1 MSLLSQEWLTRR
13 LEPVG
18 PQDFE
23 DGIHMY
29 CTSNLR
35 PPPQFEQVW
44 TVYEG
49 GGQAWTQTAEAISEL
64 HTIIIFSSPI
74 DEVQVAALCRLVQT
88 IDGLGHDAPP
98 ILWVPHTVAPDSG
111 GETWQVDVADPQRG
125 GIVTHLLELG
135 LDGMVPGEPE
145 GARLALAVRAKIHK
159 LASLSRTLND
169 VVNERRS
176 RAQYADYLKE
186 CTDVM
191 LWDYLRVR
199 LAPVMPPIDYDL
211 PPGDLRHLDS
221 YNFGSLLGRGAFG
234 SVYKLHPEVAQP
246 STQQHQV
253 VKVVSKASV
262 KDLAEFSAMRR
273 QIEVMILLSS
283 DRWAH
288 PNLVQ
293 LYQTYHSTTHLFFR
307 MEFGGPEN
315 LYRRLTHRQKEGD
328 AQRPLPLAKVITL
341 LTQIITVVTH
351 MHLGPHVCHR
361 DLKPENIIVQDLPTL
376 PFFMKLA
383 DFDLAAVQQGN
394 SMFRTPCGTVPFT
407 APEVLLQGEH
417 RGMSADV
424 WSLGIVML
432 EVLCGLRI
440 VEKMLS
446 ILDNHVPRRSGE
458 RLDDSIGQKI
468 RSAFSAPGTAGSWLE
483 ERCRSEL
490 QSLIPAM
497 KPFMVGMLNIDP
509 KLRWTSEQLLEAAQ
523 QSLSPP
529 GLET

>member
-1 MSLLSQEWLTRR
+1 MSQLSQEWLTRR
-13 LEPVG
+13 LATVG
-18 PQDFE
+18 PRDFE
-23 DGIHMY
+23 EGIHMY
-29 CTSNLR
+29 CTSNLT
-35 PPPQFEQVW
+35 PPPQFEHVW

-49 GGQAWTQTAEAISEL
+49 GGQALTQTAEEISAL

-74 DEVQVAALCRLVQT
+74 DEVQVAALCRLVQK

-98 ILWVPHTVAPDSG
+98 ILWVPHTVAPDSM
-111 GETWQVDVADPQRG
+111 GETWQVDIADSQRG
-125 GIVTHLLELG
+125 GIVTHLLKLG
-135 LDGMVPGEPE
+135 LDGMVPGELA

-159 LASLSRTLND
+159 LASLSRSLNEAA
-169 VVNERRS
+169 NERRS
-176 RAQYADYLKE
+176 RAKYADHLKE
-186 CTDVM
+186 CIDVM
-191 LWDYLRVR
+191 LWEYMRAR
-199 LAPVMPPIDYDL
+199 LAPTVPPIDYKL
-211 PPGDLRHLDS
+211 PAGDLKQLDC
-221 YNFGSLLGRGAFG
+221 YNLGSMLGRGAFG
-234 SVYKLHPEVAQP
+234 SVYKLHLKVDQP
-246 STQQHQV
+246 STQRPQV

-262 KDLAEFSAMRR
+262 KDLADLSAMRN
-273 QIEVMILLSS
+273 QIDVMMLLSS

-315 LYRRLTHRQKEGD
+315 LYQRLQHRQKKGAAEK
-328 AQRPLPLAKVITL
+328 PLSLVKVIML
-341 LTQIITVVTH
+341 LTQIIAVVTYI
-351 MHLGPHVCHR
+351 HLGPHVCRR

-394 SMFRTPCGTVPFT
+394 SMFRTPSGTVPFT
-407 APEVLLQGEH
+407 APEVLLQGEY

-446 ILDNHVPRRSGE
+446 ILDNHVPRRPGE
-458 RLDDSIGQKI
+458 RPDDSIGQKI
-468 RSAFSAPGTAGSWLE
+468 RSAFSAPGTAGSLLE